1 MFNERMQ
8 KLEAARTQID
18 RLLAPHQGATLAF
31 AGLGIATV
39 PPLMSMAISTWGWR
53 MAFAVIGLAPL
64 LATLPIA
71 IFILRQSRNGLTRKP
86 TDFHFAR
93 Q

>member
-1 MFNERMQ
+1 MKWYAGHNQMHQ
-8 KLEAARTQID
+8 SKSGAR
-18 RLLAPHQGATLAF
+18 RGLALGATLAF